1 MNARKARTLLAW
13 FLVIGGC
20 IGWPLSALTLARSEP
35 QFVLGL
41 SWLAIILTAMDLLTS
56 SQVHEE
62 QGENNGSSGSP
73 DGS

>member
-1 MNARKARTLLAW
+1 MNIRRARTILAW
-13 FLVIGGC
+13 SLVGGGC
-20 IGWPLSALTLARSEP
+20 IGWPLSALTVAKAEP

-41 SWLAIILTAMDLLTS
+41 SWLAIILTALDLLTS

-62 QGENNGSSGSP
+62 QAEDQSP